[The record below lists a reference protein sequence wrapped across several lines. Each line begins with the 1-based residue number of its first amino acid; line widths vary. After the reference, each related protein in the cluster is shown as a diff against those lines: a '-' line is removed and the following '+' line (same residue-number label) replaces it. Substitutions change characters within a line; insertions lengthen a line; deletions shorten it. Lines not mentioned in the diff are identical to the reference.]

1 MNDKIF
7 KAIDSATKQGY
18 AVRFDRDEVQPENIM
33 ITLVKD
39 NYYRM
44 YTLSTLMDYKCVDLF
59 WVTFLSLCLKK
70 RAMTGMRLLIKW
82 NWLDS

>member
-7 KAIDSATKQGY
+7 TAIDSATKQGY
-18 AVRFDRDEVQPENIM
+18 AVRFDRDEVQPENII

-44 YTLSTLMDYKCVDLF
+44 YTMSTLTDYKCADLF
-59 WVTFLSLCLKK
+59 LGNVLERMLEESRYYWDE
-70 RAMTGMRLLIKW
+70 AI
-82 NWLDS
+82 D

>member
-39 NYYRM
+39 NYCRM
-44 YTLSTLMDYKCVDLF
+44 HTMSTLMDYKCADLF
-59 WVTFLSLCLKK
+59 LGNILESMFKEARYDWDE
-70 RAMTGMRLLIKW
+70 AI
-82 NWLDS
+82 D

>member
-39 NYYRM
+39 NYCRM
-44 YTLSTLMDYKCVDLF
+44 YTMSTLMDYKCVDL
-59 WVTFLSLCLKK
+59 LLGNILESMLKEV
-70 RAMTGMRLLIKW
+70 RYDWDEAI
-82 NWLDS
+82 D

>member
-39 NYYRM
+39 NYCRM
-44 YTLSTLMDYKCVDLF
+44 YTMSTLMDYKCVDL
-59 WVTFLSLCLKK
+59 LLGNILESMLKEA
-70 RAMTGMRLLIKW
+70 RHDWDEAI
-82 NWLDS
+82 D

>member
-7 KAIDSATKQGY
+7 KVIDSATKQGY
-18 AVRFDRDEVQPENIM
+18 AIRFDRDEVQPENIM

-44 YTLSTLMDYKCVDLF
+44 YTLSTLTDYKCYDLF
-59 WVTFLSLCLKK
+59 LSNVLESMLEEA
-70 RAMTGMRLLIKW
+70 RYDWDEVIE
-82 NWLDS
+82 

>member
-7 KAIDSATKQGY
+7 KVIDSATKQGY

-59 WVTFLSLCLKK
+59 LCHVLESMLEEA
-70 RAMTGMRLLIKW
+70 RYDWDEAI
-82 NWLDS
+82 D